1 MGHYDIAVELLKHH
15 ETVDVNHQNAHGST
29 ALLWAVDWGHEDIVK
44 LLSQHDTL
52 DVNLKNED
60 GDTARSL
67 ASIAG
72 RKDIVKLLKHVKTNV
87 DQESKKFKRAA
98 DLAKDNG
105 PEEIVKCLTEHV
117 QSCSPC
123 EEKET
128 QEVDAEPTPV
138 HDVNN
143 METLLIKAA
152 QDGQL
157 EEVQNLLKKGAN
169 INALDK
175 GCDTAL
181 IWVCYMGHY
190 DIAVELLK
198 HHETVDVNH
207 QNAHGSTAL
216 LWAVD
221 RGHEDIVKLIV
232 ATRQVGR

>member
-1 MGHYDIAVELLKHH
+1 M
-15 ETVDVNHQNAHGST
+15 
-29 ALLWAVDWGHEDIVK
+29 EDIVK
-44 LLSQHDTL
+44 LLLRRHDKL
-52 DVNLKNED
+52 DVNLANED

-72 RKDIVKLLKHVKTNV
+72 RKDIVDKLWKHVKTNV

-152 QDGQL
+152 RAGQL
-157 EEVQNLLKKGAN
+157 EEVQTSIEEGR
-169 INALDK
+169 
-175 GCDTAL
+175 
-181 IWVCYMGHY
+181 
-190 DIAVELLK
+190 K
-198 HHETVDVNH
+198 H
-207 QNAHGSTAL
+207 QCP
-216 LWAVD
+216 
-221 RGHEDIVKLIV
+221 R
-232 ATRQVGR
+232 

>member
-1 MGHYDIAVELLKHH
+1 
-15 ETVDVNHQNAHGST
+15 
-29 ALLWAVDWGHEDIVK
+29 
-44 LLSQHDTL
+44 
-52 DVNLKNED
+52 
-60 GDTARSL
+60 
-67 ASIAG
+67 
-72 RKDIVKLLKHVKTNV
+72 V
-87 DQESKKFKRAA
+87 DQESKKFRRAA

-105 PEEIVKCLTEHV
+105 PTRKLSSV
-117 QSCSPC
+117 SPNMSKAVHLV

-143 METLLIKAA
+143 METLLIKSCSS
-152 QDGQL
+152 GPSWKRGEKST
-157 EEVQNLLKKGAN
+157 EEGAN
-169 INALDK
+169 INAL
-175 GCDTAL
+175 GEGGDTAL

-221 RGHEDIVKLIV
+221 RGH
-232 ATRQVGR
+232 GRYC

>member
-1 MGHYDIAVELLKHH
+1 
-15 ETVDVNHQNAHGST
+15 
-29 ALLWAVDWGHEDIVK
+29 
-44 LLSQHDTL
+44 
-52 DVNLKNED
+52 
-60 GDTARSL
+60 
-67 ASIAG
+67 
-72 RKDIVKLLKHVKTNV
+72 V

-152 QDGQL
+152 RAGQL

-181 IWVCYMGHY
+181 IWACYMGHY

-221 RGHEDIVKLIV
+221 RNHEDIVELLSRDTSKLDVNLKNEDGDTARSLASIAGRKDIV
-232 ATRQVGR
+232 DKLLKHVKTNVDQESKKFKRAADLAKDNGPEEIVNCLTEHVQSCSNCAEQETQ